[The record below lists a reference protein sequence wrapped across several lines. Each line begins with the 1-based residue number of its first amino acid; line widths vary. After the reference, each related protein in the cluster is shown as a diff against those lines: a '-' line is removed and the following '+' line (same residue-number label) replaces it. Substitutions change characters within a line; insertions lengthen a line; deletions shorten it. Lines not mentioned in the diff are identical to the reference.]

1 MPPAKKAPAKKPATA
16 KKTKTVVV
24 KDDPVK
30 DLGASNTPVRR
41 PGRPPK
47 AAAPIVKM
55 YSMTVVTPSDR
66 IELSYESYT
75 EYQAAY
81 QQIAFKCGSGR
92 FAMVQCNGKEYTF
105 CNVEYIVRDI

>member
-1 MPPAKKAPAKKPATA
+1 MPPAKKAPAKKP
-16 KKTKTVVV
+16 KTKTVVV
-24 KDDPVK
+24 KDEPVK
-30 DLGASNTPVRR
+30 DIGASNTPVRR

-47 AAAPIVKM
+47 AAAPIVKT